1 MICKNCNY
9 ILTGKENFCPNC
21 GTVPEAV
28 ASPFPKPRESHSQPA
43 ENIIPEI
50 KPPRSLNELIFN
62 ENITPSSPSAPEL
75 KVYNLDSDEENEET
89 EYDKSSITKAKKS
102 AVGRIFVLL
111 FICCTLAITA
121 FGLADYFGILKSDL
135 IEDKEKEEKNIKNS
149 DAMAGI
155 TVKMFEDEDFFLVV
169 KFLSELDK
177 KQFKRAK
184 VSLHNLFEERFDID
198 VD

>member
-1 MICKNCNY
+1 MSSAWSKKTFAKNLRY
-9 ILTGKENFCPNC
+9 YMVRSGKTQKEL
-21 GTVPEAV
+21 
-28 ASPFPKPRESHSQPA
+28 A
-43 ENIIPEI
+43 EIAGVSAPT
-50 KPPRSLNELIFN
+50 FN
-62 ENITPSSPSAPEL
+62 EWVNEKKYPRID
-75 KVYNLDSDEENEET
+75 KVQ
-89 EYDKSSITKAKKS
+89 
-102 AVGRIFVLL
+102 R
-111 FICCTLAITA
+111 
-121 FGLADYFGILKSDL
+121 LADYFGILKSDL